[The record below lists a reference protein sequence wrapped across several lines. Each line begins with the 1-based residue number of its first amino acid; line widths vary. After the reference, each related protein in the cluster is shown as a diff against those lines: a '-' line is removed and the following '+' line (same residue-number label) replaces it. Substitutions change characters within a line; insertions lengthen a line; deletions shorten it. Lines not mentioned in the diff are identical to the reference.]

1 MKKLFLL
8 FALLLGANAAMAH
21 DVEVDGIFYDLYYFK
36 KVAYVTYKGDFYDSF
51 ENEYTGTVVIPES
64 ITVDGVDYSVTS
76 LGARCFDR
84 CSGLTAITIPK
95 SVTKLENNCFYRCSG
110 LTAITIPKSV
120 TKLGNNCFTACSG
133 LESIVVESGN
143 TVYDS
148 REDCNAIIETATNTM
163 ITGCRNTKIPNSVTS
178 LGDYCFFY
186 CTGLTSIA
194 IPNSVTSLGD
204 RCFSGCSYGLESIVV
219 ESGNTVYD
227 SREDCNAIIETA
239 TNTMITGCKNT
250 KIPNSVTS
258 LGYECFFYCTGLTSI
273 AIPNSVTSLGD
284 WCFSYCTG
292 LTSIT
297 IPNSVTEMG
306 YQCMSCCNNLT
317 SITIPNS
324 VTNMIAHCFYGNT
337 VMTEAHINRETPP
350 SLRSG
355 YKNNGDPFIGC
366 PAFQT
371 IYVPRGAS
379 ANYDRSPWNAYK
391 IVEEDVQ
398 SGITAVMAEG
408 EATAPV
414 YHLNGRR
421 AGTTENLSAMPK
433 GIYIANGKKV
443 LR

>member
-178 LGDYCFFY
+178 LGDECFY
-186 CTGLTSIA
+186 DCWGLTA
-194 IPNSVTSLGD
+194 ITIPSSVTKLGNN
-204 RCFSGCSYGLESIVV
+204 CFTACSGLESIVV

-239 TNTMITGCKNT
+239 TNTMITGCRNT

-258 LGYECFFYCTGLTSI
+258 LGDYCFFYCTGLTSI

>member
-8 FALLLGANAAMAH
+8 FALLLGVLSAWAY
-21 DVEVDGIFYDLYYFK
+21 DVEVDGIFYNLDK
-36 KVAYVTYKGDFYDSF
+36 KNKTASVTSGNNKYA
-51 ENEYTGTVVIPES
+51 GTVVIPES
-64 ITVDGVDYSVTS
+64 LGVDGTTYSVTS
-76 LGARCFDR
+76 LGMACFYG
-84 CSGLTAITIPK
+84 CSGLTAITIP
-95 SVTKLENNCFYRCSG
+95 S
-110 LTAITIPKSV
+110 SV
-120 TKLGNNCFTACSG
+120 TKLGNKCLWYCSG

-163 ITGCRNTKIPNSVTS
+163 ITGCRNTKIPNAVTS
-178 LGDYCFFY
+178 LGDDCFY
-186 CTGLTSIA
+186 DCWGLTAIT
-194 IPNSVTSLGD
+194 IPNSVTKLGNN
-204 RCFSGCSYGLESIVV
+204 CFGGCSGLESIVV

-258 LGYECFFYCTGLTSI
+258 LGDECFFYCTGLTSI

-284 WCFSYCTG
+284 YCFSYCTR

-337 VMTEAHINRETPP
+337 AMTEAHINRETPP
-350 SLRSG
+350 SLQRG
-355 YKNNGDPFIGC
+355 YKNNGDPFIEC

-398 SGITAVMAEG
+398 SGITAVMSEG

-414 YHLNGRR
+414 YHLNGSR

>member
-178 LGDYCFFY
+178 LG
-186 CTGLTSIA
+186 
-194 IPNSVTSLGD
+194 
-204 RCFSGCSYGLESIVV
+204 
-219 ESGNTVYD
+219 
-227 SREDCNAIIETA
+227 
-239 TNTMITGCKNT
+239 
-250 KIPNSVTS
+250 
-258 LGYECFFYCTGLTSI
+258 YECFF
-273 AIPNSVTSLGD
+273 
-284 WCFSYCTG
+284 YCTG